1 MPDFKILLVDD
12 EPDLIELIKYNMLR
26 DGYDVYTAE
35 NGRQALSVVERIKPH
50 LIILDVRMPILDGIE
65 TCRELRANPD
75 TAKLPVIMLTALSQ
89 EIDEVKG
96 LGAGADDY
104 IAKPVSY
111 RKLQA
116 RVATLLR
123 RAYPP
128 EKDQEVLLQR
138 EGLEID
144 RERYVVRRTVD
155 GVEQKIHLPKKQ
167 FELLYTLA
175 SRPGI
180 VQSREELL
188 DEVWGEDVYVTPRT
202 VDVHV
207 RKIRDSIGEHYIE
220 TVKGVGYRFAE

>member
-12 EPDLIELIKYNMLR
+12 EPDLLELVRYNLIR
-26 DGYDVYTAE
+26 DGYTVFTAA
-35 NGRQALSVVERIKPH
+35 NGEQALKVAAEVRPH
-50 LIILDVRMPILDGIE
+50 LVVLDVRMPVLDGIE
-65 TCRELRANPD
+65 TCKRLRDNRD
-75 TAKLPVIMLTALSQ
+75 TADLPVIMLTALSQ

-111 RKLQA
+111 RKLEA
-116 RVATLLR
+116 RIKSLLR
-123 RAYPP
+123 RAYP
-128 EKDQEVLLQR
+128 EVEQEVVLRR
-138 EGLEID
+138 EGIEID
-144 RERYVVRRTVD
+144 REKYLVRRTLQ
-155 GVEQKIHLPKKQ
+155 GEEQKLHLPKKQ

-175 SRPGI
+175 SKPGV

-207 RKIRDSIGEHYIE
+207 RKIRDKIGEHYIE

>member
-1 MPDFKILLVDD
+1 LPDFKILLVDD
-12 EPDLIELIKYNMLR
+12 EPDLLELVRYNLIR
-26 DGYDVYTAE
+26 DGYTVFTAA
-35 NGRQALSVVERIKPH
+35 NGEQALKVAAEVRPH
-50 LIILDVRMPILDGIE
+50 LVVLDVRMPVLDGIE
-65 TCRELRANPD
+65 TCKRLRDNRD
-75 TAKLPVIMLTALSQ
+75 TADLPVIMLTALSQ

-111 RKLQA
+111 RKLEA
-116 RVATLLR
+116 RIKSLLR
-123 RAYPP
+123 RAYP
-128 EKDQEVLLQR
+128 EVEQEVVLRR
-138 EGLEID
+138 EGIEID
-144 RERYVVRRTVD
+144 REKYLVRRTLQ
-155 GVEQKIHLPKKQ
+155 GEEQKLHLPKKQ

-175 SRPGI
+175 SKPGV

-207 RKIRDSIGEHYIE
+207 RKIRDKIGEHYIE